1 MDPFSP
7 DALRLP
13 SDHPAVV
20 WNRTFSHPAAE
31 TREDAEATA
40 DVEAEEVLADILA
53 EQAAEIEAEEVLA
66 DILAEQA
73 AEARQ
78 EEEFWQSPA
87 GREHLEGYYQA
98 LDKDD

>member
-1 MDPFSP
+1 MSTTTMDPFSP

-53 EQAAEIEAEEVLA
+53 EQAAE
-66 DILAEQA
+66 
-73 AEARQ
+73 ARQ